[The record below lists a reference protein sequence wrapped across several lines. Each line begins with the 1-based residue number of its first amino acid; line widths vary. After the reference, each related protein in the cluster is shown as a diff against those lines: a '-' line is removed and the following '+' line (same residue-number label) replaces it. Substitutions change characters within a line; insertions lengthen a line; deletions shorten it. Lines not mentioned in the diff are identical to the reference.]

1 VDDLAGRVAVI
12 TGAASGIGL
21 AMARRFAGEGMKL
34 VLADIERPVL
44 QRAGEELGRAGA
56 DVLTVPTDVSLEA
69 EVTRSPRRPW
79 STSATCTSSAT
90 TPGSGA
96 AACRSRKLPL
106 ADFDW
111 VIAVNLFGVIH
122 GLRAFLPHLRANDTG
137 HIVNTASTSGLYH
150 LPRMGPYNASK
161 AAVVAL
167 SETLRFEL
175 AAEGSRVGVSVLC
188 PSWVRTNIS
197 TADRNRPERFAY
209 ALDTDQMAQVASTRP
224 GAGSSGRSRPT
235 RRTSLTRCARPSR
248 RTASMSDPPC
258 QPGRVRG
265 PGTTHPGRGRP
276 GRTAGMKESARMT
289 GDAHSEL
296 LAEVLSR
303 YEGSTN
309 PRLREITEAAIR
321 HLHAFAEEVDL
332 QRDEWF
338 AGIQFLTATGR
349 CCDDKRQE
357 FILLSDTLGLS
368 SLVEMLTH
376 DGRRGKHR
384 EHRARSVLRA
394 GTRRRAPWAS
404 RCSSIPTT
412 ATGS

>member
-44 QRAGEELGRAGA
+44 QRAGEELGRTGA

-69 EVTRSPRRPW
+69 EVTALAE
-79 STSATCTSSAT
+79 TALAHFGDVHLVCNNAGV
-90 TPGSGA
+90 GSRGLPIA
-96 AACRSRKLPL
+96 ELPL

-209 ALDTDQMAQVASTRP
+209 ALDTDQMAQVATYK
-224 GAGSSGRSRPT
+224 A
-235 RRTSLTRCARPSR
+235 RRREQRAVAADPSDVADQVCEAV
-248 RTASMSDPPC
+248 RTN
-258 QPGRVRG
+258 RFYVL
-265 PGTTHPGRGRP
+265 THP
-276 GRTAGMKESARMT
+276 ASL
-289 GDAHSEL
+289 D
-296 LAEVLSR
+296 VF
-303 YEGSTN
+303 
-309 PRLREITEAAIR
+309 EA
-321 HLHAFAEEVDL
+321 
-332 QRDEWF
+332 
-338 AGIQFLTATGR
+338 
-349 CCDDKRQE
+349 
-357 FILLSDTLGLS
+357 
-368 SLVEMLTH
+368 
-376 DGRRGKHR
+376 
-384 EHRARSVLRA
+384 RARRILA
-394 GTRRRAPWAS
+394 GDDPVE
-404 RCSSIPTT
+404 PPE
-412 ATGS
+412 